1 MVRGPISRS
10 EESLRLAFGDDF
22 ISNVGRCD
30 KECESCHALRWSNER
45 TKQYRGTNIQRYSN
59 CCQSGKVLLPSFYF
73 PQSQTPDIIIWV
85 MTSPHPDAVAARRQ
99 IRDYNN
105 VLSFTS

>member
-1 MVRGPISRS
+1 MVRGPVSRS
-10 EESLRLAFGDDF
+10 EASLRGAFGDDF
-22 ISNVGRCD
+22 MSNVGRCD
-30 KECESCHALRWSNER
+30 QECETCHASRWAKER
-45 TKQYRGTNIQRYSN
+45 TKQYRNTNRQRYSN

-73 PQSQTPDIIIWV
+73 PQCNTPDIIKWM
-85 MTSPHPDAVAARRQ
+85 MTSPDPDAVAARRQ

>member
-10 EESLRLAFGDDF
+10 EKSLRGAFGDDF
-22 ISNVGRCD
+22 MSNIGKCD
-30 KECESCHALRWSNER
+30 KQCETCHALRWANER
-45 TKQYRGTNIQRYSN
+45 TKQYRGTNRQIYSN
-59 CCQSGKVLLPSFYF
+59 CCQTGKVLLPTFYF
-73 PQSQTPDIIIWV
+73 PQCNTPDIIKWM
-85 MTSPHPDAVAARRQ
+85 MTSPAPDAVAARRQ